1 MKSRR
6 GEGIRSVSFFAEPE
20 QRFGRGRKAGP
31 WAVPQETPMSLDARI
46 PTMTEKELENLQ
58 ANAERIIKSGAAKQK
73 EEAERLLPLIAEALV
88 ELRKNKLAAAAE
100 KKVTRQKEM
109 AEGRARRAASKKAEA
124 EAAAAPDEE

>member
-1 MKSRR
+1 
-6 GEGIRSVSFFAEPE
+6 
-20 QRFGRGRKAGP
+20 
-31 WAVPQETPMSLDARI
+31 MSLDARI